1 MVPRCNDRIYYHLLQ
16 TVESGNSDDE
26 FSEAL
31 ITGLIVGGSIVI
43 PHLRHAVESI
53 EILWHRSQQGED
65 IMDSSQDGV

>member
-1 MVPRCNDRIYYHLLQ
+1 MVLRCNDCIDYHLLQ

-31 ITGLIVGGSIVI
+31 ITGLIVGRSIVI

-53 EILWHRSQQGED
+53 EILRHRSQQGED